1 MSRRAS
7 PAAVG
12 AFVLGG
18 IAIALAALIALGGG
32 GLFAETFRASIFFEQ
47 SVNGLVIGSPV
58 KLEGVPVGQVV
69 DIRAIVKESGPPS
82 SRTYRTF
89 SETVIEIDETR
100 FEQLGDAD
108 DATQARQR
116 DDNVDIERA
125 VDSGVR
131 AQLNLQSLLTGQLF
145 IALMIDRDR
154 PGYTGPERLA
164 RYEQI
169 PTLPTAFDELEARVR
184 QAFERLREI
193 PLEELFENT
202 NETLT
207 AIRDLARDPAFASA
221 ATELE
226 KTLRE
231 TRQLV
236 RNASQQ
242 VEPVSAQAI
251 AALEELETTLA
262 AAQRSIEPGSPV
274 LYQLGSTLQEITQAA
289 QAIRALANAIERQP
303 NALVFGKAEEGK

>member
-32 GLFAETFRASIFFEQ
+32 GLFRETFRASIFFEQ

-69 DIRAIVKESGPPS
+69 DIRAIVEEASPPS
-82 SRTYRTF
+82 SRTLRTF
-89 SETVIEIDETR
+89 TETVIEIDETR
-100 FEQLGDAD
+100 FDQPKD
-108 DATQARQR
+108 DEEATAAGPKG
-116 DDNVDIERA
+116 NPDIERA
-125 VDSGVR
+125 VDNGVR

-145 IALMIDRDR
+145 IALMIDREK
-154 PGYTGPERLA
+154 PGYTGPERFA

-169 PTLPTAFDELEARVR
+169 PTLPTAFEELEARVR
-184 QAFERLREI
+184 QTFERLREI

-207 AIRDLARDPAFASA
+207 AIRDLARDPAFTTA
-221 ATELE
+221 ATELAE
-226 KTLRE
+226 TLRE
-231 TRQLV
+231 TQQLV
-236 RNASQQ
+236 RNASQR

-289 QAIRALANAIERQP
+289 QAMRALANAIERQP